1 MKTLIF
7 NGSPK
12 KNGDT
17 DALISELA
25 SHLSGEVKIIS
36 CYDDI
41 KPCNDCRYCWE
52 HIGCDIDDEMQ
63 DVYRFLE
70 SCDTIVLASPIWF
83 SSLSGPL
90 LNLVS
95 RIQCIW
101 AANFFQKKAILTK
114 KKSGA
119 LILVGAEP
127 KTVDMPEKIAMC
139 MMKHMS
145 VDRSSIAR
153 IYSLNTNAVP
163 AGKDEAALHQCREV
177 AKNLNQWRAQ

>member
-7 NGSPK
+7 NGSPR

-17 DALISELA
+17 DALISELV
-25 SHLSGEVKIIS
+25 SHLSGEVIILS

-41 KPCNDCRYCWE
+41 QPCNDCRHCWE
-52 HIGCDIDDEMQ
+52 NIGCAMDDAMQ

-90 LNLVS
+90 LNLTS

-101 AANFFQKKAILTK
+101 AANFFQKKRILTK
-114 KKSGA
+114 EKNGV

-127 KTVDMPEKIAMC
+127 ETVGMPEKIALGI
-139 MMKHMS
+139 MKHMN
-145 VDRSSIAR
+145 VHHQRIAR
-153 IYSLNTNAVP
+153 IYSLDTNTVP

-177 AKNLNQWRAQ
+177 VRNLNQRRTT